1 MYTFTSL
8 VGMLGGKMKRTA
20 TSSLVLRVV
29 LAAAAICLGA
39 SFVMAQVDTGS
50 IIGTVRDTSGAVVSG
65 AKVTLTNEGTG
76 AALSTTTTPD
86 GVYKFSPVRIGSYK
100 LEATAPGFQ
109 TVSQTK
115 VVVNVSANVLVD
127 FALKPGS
134 TSETIEVTAAPPTR
148 SEEHTSELQSR

>member
-1 MYTFTSL
+1 MKPKSVLGVLPALL
-8 VGMLGGKMKRTA
+8 VVVGGM
-20 TSSLVLRVV
+20 VLSAG
-29 LAAAAICLGA
+29 LLH
-39 SFVMAQVDTGS
+39 AQVDTGS

-127 FALKPGS
+127 FA
-134 TSETIEVTAAPPTR
+134 
-148 SEEHTSELQSR
+148 